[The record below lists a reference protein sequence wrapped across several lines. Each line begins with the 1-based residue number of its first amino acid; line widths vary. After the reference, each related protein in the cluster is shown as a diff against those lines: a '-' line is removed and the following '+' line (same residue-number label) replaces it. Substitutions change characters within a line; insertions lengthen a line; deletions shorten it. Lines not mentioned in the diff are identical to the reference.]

1 MDPKTDKKADI
12 INALELMRKKEIA
25 NKQPFKARA
34 YATVIKNIKEMTDPI
49 YTIDDLAN
57 VQGIGD
63 SIKKKIVEILE
74 TGHLK
79 QADEYS
85 NKPEMKVFDDL
96 LKIHGIGPAKARQLI
111 DSGINSI
118 DDLKSAVEKDP
129 GVLNEKQKMGLKYWE
144 EFILRIPR
152 QEMDKHDIYVKDI
165 IKQVDS
171 KYIVELTGSYRR
183 GDKDSGDIDILITHP
198 DDSIDHESNFK
209 MIIEKL
215 VALGYIKD
223 IFAKGPKKCLAV
235 CKLKR
240 HRHFRRIDFMMTH
253 KHEFPFA
260 LLYFTGSGPF
270 NVAMRNLAIEKGYS
284 LSEYGFKY
292 LKGPKEGEFVKSNF
306 EKEEDIFYFLEV
318 KYIEPKN
325 RVATV
330 VFESTKAP

>member
-1 MDPKTDKKADI
+1 MDAKVDRRTDI
-12 INALELMRKKEIA
+12 IDSLETMRKKEIA

-34 YATVIKNIKEMTDPI
+34 YATVIKSLKEITKPI
-49 YTIDDLAN
+49 YTIDDLADIP
-57 VQGIGD
+57 GIGE
-63 SIKKKIVEILE
+63 SIKKKIIEILE

-79 QADEYS
+79 QADEYA
-85 NKPEMKVFDDL
+85 NKPEMKVFEDL

-118 DDLKSAVEKDP
+118 DELKVELEKDP

-144 EFILRIPR
+144 EFVLRIPR
-152 QEMDKHDIYVKDI
+152 TEMEKHDMYVRDI

-171 KYIVELTGSYRR
+171 KYIVEMTGSYRR
-183 GDKDSGDIDILITHP
+183 GTKDSGDIDILITHP
-198 DDSIDHESNFK
+198 NEKVDHECNFK
-209 MIIEKL
+209 IIIEKL
-215 VALGYIKD
+215 VSQGYIKD

-240 HRHFRRIDFMMTH
+240 YRHFRRIDFMLTH

-292 LKGPKEGEFVKSNF
+292 LKGSKEGEFVDDKF
-306 EKEEDIFYFLEV
+306 EREEDIFKFLGI

-325 RVATV
+325 RVGNI
-330 VFESTKAP
+330 VFESI